1 MSAGTLIIGAG
12 HGGVQVAASLREEGY
27 AGPVTLLSAEA
38 DWPYQRPPL
47 SKAFLKG
54 QMDEGGLP
62 LRGDAYFKDNA
73 INLRL
78 GTRAARIDRAAKRVE
93 TAAGESLPYEK
104 LVLATGAR
112 NRRPAVA
119 GLERGGVL
127 FLRDIADAKAIK
139 HRLEAAERVVVVGAG
154 FIGLEIAATARGL
167 GKDTTIVEIADRPM
181 GRALSAPM
189 SAFFRRA
196 HEGFGATFR
205 FGIGVKSIEGG
216 GAAHEVV
223 LSDGSRLSADLV
235 VVGAG
240 VLAEDALAAEAG
252 LTCANGIVV
261 DEFLRT
267 SDPDI
272 FALGDC
278 AAFPNPFGEGR
289 IRLESVQNAAD
300 QAREVAR
307 AIVAKGAPYR
317 ALPWFWSDQGDLK
330 LQIAGLSIGVDRWV
344 MRGEEAT
351 RAFSMFGYRD
361 GRLACVESVNRGA
374 DHMAA
379 RRILGTGLSPT
390 PEDAARADFD
400 LRKLALSAGR

>member
-12 HGGVQVAASLREEGY
+12 HGGVQAAASLREEGY
-27 AGPVTLLSAEA
+27 GAPVTLLSAEA

-62 LRGDAYFKDNA
+62 LRGDAFFRDNA
-73 INLRL
+73 IDLRL
-78 GTRAARIDRAAKRVE
+78 GVRAARIERAAKIVT
-93 TAAGESLPYEK
+93 TASGESLAYDT

-119 GLERGGVL
+119 GLDREGVL

-139 HRLEAAERVVVVGAG
+139 RRLEAASKVVIVGAG

-167 GKDTTIVEIADRPM
+167 GKETVIVEIADRPM

-189 SAFFRRA
+189 SDFFKRA
-196 HEGFGATFR
+196 HEAFGATFR
-205 FGIGVKSIEGG
+205 FGVGVMAIEDGG
-216 GAAHEVV
+216 GAHEVV
-223 LSDGSRLSADLV
+223 LSDGSRLPADLV

-240 VLAEDALAAEAG
+240 VLAEDGLAAEAG
-252 LTCANGIVV
+252 LMCSNGIVV

-267 SDPDI
+267 SDHNVY
-272 FALGDC
+272 ALGDC
-278 AAFPNPFGEGR
+278 AAFPNPFGDGSV
-289 IRLESVQNAAD
+289 RLESVQNAAD

-307 AIVAKGAPYR
+307 AIMGKGAPYR